1 MTLGVRVLG
10 WAAAV
15 GLVVAL
21 VVLDWSDTARAHDG
35 VYVTV
40 HSDGIGSIW
49 ATAVWRDGHLLTEPL
64 VASMFATSDT
74 SARIGPVAMTGRS
87 GQSGAAAY
95 DGTLSAGRWL
105 VVVDV
110 ASPGLGHCEASI
122 SVSGTSP
129 GGAAGSPGSA
139 TPMEITCANPAPGSD
154 APVDSTTSIGPAASR
169 GAWLAGGL
177 AALIVLLAAFGYFVH
192 RSLR

>member
-64 VASMFATSDT
+64 VASMFATWDT
-74 SARIGPVAMTGRS
+74 SARIGP
-87 GQSGAAAY
+87 
-95 DGTLSAGRWL
+95 
-105 VVVDV
+105 
-110 ASPGLGHCEASI
+110 
-122 SVSGTSP
+122 
-129 GGAAGSPGSA
+129 
-139 TPMEITCANPAPGSD
+139 
-154 APVDSTTSIGPAASR
+154 SR
-169 GAWLAGGL
+169 
-177 AALIVLLAAFGYFVH
+177 
-192 RSLR
+192 